1 MNLLDRDD
9 LPTLLTGCI
18 QTQPTAKG
26 LLLRRLT
33 QKQLAHFESLG
44 EPSELRARCAAG
56 IMLCIDTDSQ
66 TLDLTGRV
74 LTGARTYAGFD
85 VEVDGRV
92 IEAHRIDTSPETRTL
107 RLFDLPTGPSR
118 RIVVTFPQS
127 AIVELDALTLAS
139 GSKATAPAADREKY
153 LAIGDSITHGMDA
166 RGPSSAYALQLARL
180 LDMELLNVGVG
191 GHIYD
196 LGALDDDLPFKPD
209 LVTIAYGTND
219 WSRGTSQAEIA
230 ATVEQ
235 YLTRLLE
242 SIASAASVYVLTPIW
257 RQNGDEAKPSGTL
270 VEFSGAIATAASSF
284 DPVTVVDGTTLVP
297 HLPDLYADGVHPTD
311 EGFLHYTINLG
322 RAIGSAS

>member
-18 QTQPTAKG
+18 QTQPTATG

-56 IMLCIDTDSQ
+56 IMLCIDTDSP

-85 VEVDGRV
+85 VEVDGRA
-92 IEAHRIDTSPETRTL
+92 IEAHRIETRPETRTL

-139 GSKATAPAADREKY
+139 GSKATASASDRKKY

-166 RGPSSAYALQLARL
+166 RRPSSAYAVQLARL
-180 LDMELLNVGVG
+180 LQLELLNVGVG
-191 GHIYD
+191 GHVYD
-196 LGALDDDLPFKPD
+196 LEALDDDLPFKPD

-235 YLTRLLE
+235 YLPRLLE
-242 SIASAASVYVLTPIW
+242 STAAAARVFVLTPIW
-257 RQNGDEAKPSGTL
+257 RQNGDETKPSGTL
-270 VEFSGAIATAASSF
+270 VEFSRAIATAATSF
-284 DPVTVVDGTTLVP
+284 DRVTVVDGTTLVP
-297 HLPDLYADGVHPTD
+297 HLPDLYADGVHPND
-311 EGFLHYTINLG
+311 EGFLHYAINLG
-322 RAIGSAS
+322 RAIGSAN

>member
-18 QTQPTAKG
+18 QTQPTATG

-56 IMLCIDTDSQ
+56 VMLCIDTDSP

-92 IEAHRIDTSPETRTL
+92 IEAHRIETSPETRTL

-139 GSKATAPAADREKY
+139 GSKATASASDRKKY

-166 RGPSSAYALQLARL
+166 RRPSSAYAVQLARL
-180 LDMELLNVGVG
+180 LQLELLNVGVG
-191 GHIYD
+191 GH
-196 LGALDDDLPFKPD
+196 DDDLPFKPD

-311 EGFLHYTINLG
+311 EGFLHYTINLR

>member
-1 MNLLDRDD
+1 MNLLERDD
-9 LPTLLTGCI
+9 LPTLQTGCI
-18 QTQPTAKG
+18 QTEPTSSG
-26 LLLRRLT
+26 LILRRLT
-33 QKQLAHFESLG
+33 SKQLAHFKSLG
-44 EPSELRARCAAG
+44 EPSDIRARCAAG
-56 IMLCIDTDSQ
+56 IMLCFDTDSP
-66 TLDLTGRV
+66 TLDLTGRI

-107 RLFDLPTGPSR
+107 RLFDLPAGPTR

-139 GSKATAPAADREKY
+139 GSKAAASASNRKRY

-166 RGPSSAYALQLARL
+166 RGPSSAYAVQLARL

-196 LGALDDDLPFKPD
+196 LEALDDDLPFKPD

-230 ATVEQ
+230 ATVKQ

-242 SIASAASVYVLTPIW
+242 STAAAASVYVLTPIW

-270 VEFSGAIATAASSF
+270 VEFSSAIATAASTF
-284 DPVTVVDGTTLVP
+284 EAVRVVDGTTLVP
-297 HLPDLYADGVHPTD
+297 HLPDLYADGVHPSD
-311 EGFLHYTINLG
+311 EGFLHYAINLG